1 MSRDSLIDLAQI
13 HTITPNVKRS
23 FYTKY
28 GKRALDIILSGI
40 AIIFLSWLYLI
51 IAILELI
58 FHGFP
63 IIYKQLRPGK
73 NGEIFSMYKFRSM
86 TNERDANGDLLPGRD
101 RITKFG
107 RFIRRCSLDELPELV
122 CIFTGKMSIIGPR
135 PLLPEYLQHY
145 TERHQYRHAVRPGLA
160 LVSLQKLDSWTWNDQ
175 FETDIWYV
183 ENCSLWVD
191 IKMIFAVLKEAV
203 RGSEYRVN
211 ATRGKFTENY
221 WKEEENDN

>member
-1 MSRDSLIDLAQI
+1 MNQESLIDLAKI
-13 HTITPNVKRS
+13 YTETLNVKRS

-28 GKRALDIILSGI
+28 GKRTLDIILSGV
-40 AIIFLSWLYLI
+40 AIILLSWLFLI

-63 IIYKQLRPGK
+63 IIYKQERPGK
-73 NGEIFSMYKFRSM
+73 EGKIFNMYKFRSM
-86 TNERDANGDLLPGRD
+86 TNETDVNGDLLPGRD

-107 RFIRRCSLDELPELV
+107 RFIRRCSLDELPELF

-135 PLLPEYLQHY
+135 PLLPEYLQYY
-145 TERHQYRHAVRPGLA
+145 TERHKYRHAVRPGLA
-160 LVSLQKLDSWTWNDQ
+160 LVSLRKLESWTWNDQ

-191 IKMIFAVLKEAV
+191 IKMIFAILKEAV
-203 RGSEYRVN
+203 KGSEYRVN
-211 ATRGKFTENY
+211 ATRGKFTKDY
-221 WKEEENDN
+221 WREEK